1 MSDKYSV
8 IIGTGAYIPEL
19 KIKNEYFLSNTFF
32 EKDGSLVK
40 KDNKE
45 IIEKFKEITT
55 IEERRYAPDNILT
68 SDMATIA
75 AENAIKQSGIDKET
89 LDYIIVAHNFGDVK
103 PNNKQVD
110 IVPSLAARVKYNLK
124 IENPFCVTYDVIFG
138 CPGWLQ
144 GVIQADFYIR
154 SGKAKRVMVI
164 GSETLS
170 RVTDPHDRDTM
181 LYADGAGAVILEQK
195 ESNNPIGILNH
206 KTRSDTYEYS
216 KMLSMDVSYNENYST
231 MTEYFLKMNGRK
243 LYQYALSTVPQS
255 IKMCLDDAN
264 IDIKDIKKVLIHQAN
279 GKMDE
284 AILKR
289 LYQLYDI
296 KEEDIP
302 QDVMP
307 MTVHWLGNS
316 SVATLPTLLDLILQ
330 DKLLPHKIEKG
341 DKVVFASVGAGMNI
355 NAVVYQF

>member
-1 MSDKYSV
+1 MSELYSV
-8 IIGTGAYIPEL
+8 IIGAGAYIPPV
-19 KIKNEYFLSNTFF
+19 KITNEDFLSNTFY
-32 EKDGSLVK
+32 EKDGTVVK

-55 IEERRYAPDNILT
+55 IEERRYAPDDLLT

-75 AENAIKQSGIDKET
+75 AENALNQSGIDKET

-103 PNNKQVD
+103 PGNKQVD

-124 IENPFCVTYDVIFG
+124 IKNPFTVTYDVIFG

-164 GSETLS
+164 GAETLS

-181 LYADGAGAVILEQK
+181 LYADGAGAVILEQQSA
-195 ESNNPIGILNH
+195 ESPIGILNH

-216 KMLSMDVSYNENYST
+216 KMLSMDVSYKVNYSAI
-231 MTEYFLKMNGRK
+231 TEYFLKMNGRK
-243 LYQYALSTVPQS
+243 LYQYALSTVPQA
-255 IKMCLDDAN
+255 IKLCLDEIN
-264 IDIKDIKKVLIHQAN
+264 VPITDIKKVLIHQAN
-279 GKMDE
+279 GKMDD

-289 LYQLYDI
+289 LYELYGI
-296 KEEDIP
+296 AEQDIP
-302 QDVMP
+302 ADVMP

-330 DKLLPHKIEKG
+330 DKLPPHTIQKG

-355 NAVVYQF
+355 NATVYQF